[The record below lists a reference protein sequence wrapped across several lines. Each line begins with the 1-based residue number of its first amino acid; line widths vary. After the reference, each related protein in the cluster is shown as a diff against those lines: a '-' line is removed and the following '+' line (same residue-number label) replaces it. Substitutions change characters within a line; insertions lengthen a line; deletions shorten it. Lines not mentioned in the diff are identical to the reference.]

1 MSVEKKK
8 KKGGAYAK
16 MNNKVQIIRRFWELS
31 GNSWRKKDTENFQ
44 IISKGKQQQ
53 QLVDLF
59 CVCVFLCVYVCVKF
73 AWLLFIEKT
82 SKVL

>member
-1 MSVEKKK
+1 MSVEKEE

-31 GNSWRKKDTENFQ
+31 SNSWRKKDTEKFQ
-44 IISKGKQQQ
+44 IISQGKQQQ

-59 CVCVFLCVYVCVKF
+59 CVCFSWRLRLC
-73 AWLLFIEKT
+73 
-82 SKVL
+82 

>member
-59 CVCVFLCVYVCVKF
+59 CVCFSWRLRLC
-73 AWLLFIEKT
+73 
-82 SKVL
+82 